1 VTLVVLN
8 RKEEAEYEYAA
19 AKVGFDTAAAA
30 TDFKDGDLPSDEKK
44 KKKIL
49 VGCFPPDSELPVGVN
64 RRRLHVI
71 SNLAWGNGSTQGKI
85 NGPGVF
91 TTDFSMNLAVD
102 WTKDF
107 LEQNAGVATIEGE
120 KDAKGKVTEFI
131 TFSEAAKKN
140 LKPADTIDN
149 FRERT
154 AQKNYDVNARS
165 NLIDFVLSKLAKQLE
180 AQRQFDYESSIH
192 AQLLERDEA
201 GALLG
206 EFTVTEE
213 FDTVVPL
220 NWPALEGLNT
230 EAKVYPGVW
239 HSKEHLVCQAI
250 LQKSAKGGSG
260 ARVARF
266 GFGPEEAAPAQTAAA
281 VPAAQSAAPVNESDV
296 VLLDTGA
303 GFRLVVQDIMLGG
316 APALN
321 SAQAGM
327 SPPIEEMP
335 AADDDAAALSTDSDG
350 SDDSDDSR
358 DELSVS
364 RPRRRG
370 KSVYE
375 DRVTNAKAA
384 RVEMAST
391 LPPDVSSTEAGATF
405 LQTKA
410 LSALDDDLST
420 DAGATFL
427 QIRAVAALDDE
438 GSTDDEG
445 DV

>member
-1 VTLVVLN
+1 
-8 RKEEAEYEYAA
+8 
-19 AKVGFDTAAAA
+19 
-30 TDFKDGDLPSDEKK
+30 
-44 KKKIL
+44 
-49 VGCFPPDSELPVGVN
+49 VN

-91 TTDFSMNLAVD
+91 TTDFSMNLAVA

-107 LEQNAGVATIEGE
+107 LEQNAGVATVEG
-120 KDAKGKVTEFI
+120 DAKAKVTEFI
-131 TFSEAAKKN
+131 TFSETAKKN

-213 FDTVVPL
+213 FDTVVPSD
-220 NWPALEGLNT
+220 WPALEGLKT

-239 HSKEHLVCQAI
+239 HSKEYLVCQAI
-250 LQKSAKGGSG
+250 LQKPAKGGSG

-303 GFRLVVQDIMLGG
+303 GVRPGPDAHTRKTTVSMLAQDFLLGG
-316 APALN
+316 
-321 SAQAGM
+321 
-327 SPPIEEMP
+327 PPIQGL
-335 AADDDAAALSTDSDG
+335 AH
-350 SDDSDDSR
+350 
-358 DELSVS
+358 
-364 RPRRRG
+364 RP
-370 KSVYE
+370 
-375 DRVTNAKAA
+375 T
-384 RVEMAST
+384 
-391 LPPDVSSTEAGATF
+391 
-405 LQTKA
+405 
-410 LSALDDDLST
+410 
-420 DAGATFL
+420 
-427 QIRAVAALDDE
+427 
-438 GSTDDEG
+438 
-445 DV
+445 

>member
-1 VTLVVLN
+1 
-8 RKEEAEYEYAA
+8 
-19 AKVGFDTAAAA
+19 
-30 TDFKDGDLPSDEKK
+30 
-44 KKKIL
+44 
-49 VGCFPPDSELPVGVN
+49 VGVN

-91 TTDFSMNLAVD
+91 TTDFSMNLAEG

-107 LEQNAGVATIEGE
+107 LKQNGDVATIEGE
-120 KDAKGKVTEFI
+120 KDAKGKVTEFVN
-131 TFSEAAKKN
+131 FSEAAKKE

-149 FRERT
+149 FLERT
-154 AQKNYDVNARS
+154 AQKNYDADDRN

-180 AQRQFDYESSIH
+180 AQRQFDYESNIH
-192 AQLLERDEA
+192 AQLLKQDEA

-206 EFTVTEE
+206 EFTVTKE
-213 FDTVVPL
+213 FDTVVPSD
-220 NWPALEGLNT
+220 WPALEGLKT

-266 GFGPEEAAPAQTAAA
+266 GFGPEEAASAQTATV
-281 VPAAQSAAPVNESDV
+281 VPVAETAAPVNVSDV

-303 GFRLVVQDIMLGG
+303 GVRPGPDAHTRTTVSMLAQDFLLGG
-316 APALN
+316 
-321 SAQAGM
+321 
-327 SPPIEEMP
+327 PPIQGLAPLGE
-335 AADDDAAALSTDSDG
+335 DG

-358 DELSVS
+358 DETSVS

-370 KSVYE
+370 KSVFE
-375 DRVTNAKAA
+375 DRVTNAKT

-391 LPPDVSSTEAGATF
+391 LPPDVSSPEAGATF
-405 LQTKA
+405 LQT
-410 LSALDDDLST
+410 
-420 DAGATFL
+420 
-427 QIRAVAALDDE
+427 RAVAALDDE